1 MSKNFYLVTYRR
13 RDQTTCLCFWSL
25 LGSYLKSWHQRH
37 SLNSHLDYLE
47 QMWLKIRSKK
57 EVEIQSSH
65 ILYLNLTIPKM
76 DNEIINFTTYFGLIF
91 NVINMFS
98 KGMFDKVYIYYILC
112 TKPSIF
118 ADIETGQL
126 HRKESCRKIR
136 ECP

>member
-1 MSKNFYLVTYRR
+1 MKFPRNFWWFTYKYRPYLWHKQFDRNREIVSIRTKWPWNYVKNFDLVTYRR

-65 ILYLNLTIPKM
+65 ILYLNQTIPKM

-98 KGMFDKVYIYYILC
+98 
-112 TKPSIF
+112 
-118 ADIETGQL
+118 
-126 HRKESCRKIR
+126 
-136 ECP
+136 